1 MHRRQQK
8 SRAIA
13 IDGSRE
19 AGIIARNP
27 RESVAIAVAAG
38 ATVWIL
44 VNALFM
50 QAGPHPAPL
59 FSTRQGAA
67 ILAPPPAASAATPA
81 ATSAAAG
88 AMRLPPPLP
97 AALTQANG
105 AAAPTRNDPIA
116 ALIAPSRQLMAVQRA
131 LSDFGYGQIQPDG
144 LYGPE
149 TKDAIVRFER
159 QHKLPVTGQVSDR
172 LLKALATMTGVSF
185 N

>member
-67 ILAPPPAASAATPA
+67 ILPPPPAASAATP
-81 ATSAAAG
+81 AG

-105 AAAPTRNDPIA
+105 AAAPSRNDPIA

-144 LYGPE
+144 LFGPE

>member
-1 MHRRQQK
+1 M
-8 SRAIA
+8 
-13 IDGSRE
+13 
-19 AGIIARNP
+19 
-27 RESVAIAVAAG
+27 
-38 ATVWIL
+38 WIL

-81 ATSAAAG
+81 GAT
-88 AMRLPPPLP
+88 RLPPPLP

-105 AAAPTRNDPIA
+105 AAAPARNDPIA

-172 LLKALATMTGVSF
+172 LLKALATMTGGSF